1 MDGEMGGAMHQW
13 HIAVYAGITVL
24 AVTAF
29 VTECALCRRETRR
42 RSVDPHRRGR

>member
-1 MDGEMGGAMHQW
+1 MHPW
-13 HIAVYAGITVL
+13 HFAVSAGIAVL
-24 AVTAF
+24 AATAF